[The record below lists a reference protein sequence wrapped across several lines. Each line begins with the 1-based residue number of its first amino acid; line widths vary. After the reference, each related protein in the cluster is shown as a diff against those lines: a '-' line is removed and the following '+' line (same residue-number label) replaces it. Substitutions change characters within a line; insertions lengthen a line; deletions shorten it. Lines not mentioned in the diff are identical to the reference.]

1 MSELSGRTT
10 ETVRRVLRER
20 AGIVLEPGK
29 EYLIESRLLPLAAAV
44 GAASVDALVADG
56 RSADRVVEA
65 MTINETSFFRDR
77 HPFDALR
84 DVLLPEVFGR
94 RTGIVRIWSAA
105 CSTGQEAYSI
115 AMLVQ
120 EHFPSEA
127 HRVSIVGTDLA
138 PRVLEQ
144 ARAGRYGQLEVNRG
158 LPAPL
163 LLKWFDR
170 TGRDWTLKEPIRR
183 MVRFDQ
189 HNLVH
194 DAPPTGCDVVMLRNV
209 LIYFDTPTRTAV
221 LGRVRDAMAPEGALI
236 LGAAETMYGLSDDF
250 ERQWSGA
257 AMFHRV
263 RPGTRLGAR

>member
-1 MSELSGRTT
+1 VSVRTT

-29 EYLIESRLLPLAAAV
+29 EYLIESRLAPLAQSV

-56 RSADRVVEA
+56 RSTDRVVEA

-84 DVLLPEVFGR
+84 DTLLPEVLAR
-94 RTGIVRIWSAA
+94 RTGTVRIWSAA

-120 EHFPSEA
+120 EHFPA
-127 HRVSIVGTDLA
+127 DARRVSIIGTDLA

-144 ARAGRYGQLEVNRG
+144 ARAGRFGQLEVNRG

-163 LLKWFDR
+163 LVRWFERD
-170 TGRDWTLKEPIRR
+170 GRDWMLKEQIRR
-183 MVRFDQ
+183 MVRFEQ
-189 HNLVH
+189 HNLVR
-194 DAPPTGCDVVMLRNV
+194 DAPLAGCDIVLLRNV
-209 LIYFDTPTRTAV
+209 LIYFDTDTRTEV
-221 LGRVRDAMAPEGALI
+221 LGRVRDAMAPDGALI

-250 ERQWSGA
+250 ERAWSGS

-263 RPGTRLGAR
+263 RPAIRLGAR